1 MVRASH
7 SSSRET
13 VIALAEYKMLK
24 IKKEHIVLIL
34 EEYVEQYI
42 LATASTMPHDV
53 N

>member
-7 SSSRET
+7 SSSWET
-13 VIALAEYKMLK
+13 VIAFAEYKMLK

-34 EEYVEQYI
+34 EEYVKQYI
-42 LATASTMPHDV
+42 LPTASRTPHDV